1 MELNAFTKTHGYCPL
16 CATYHDLY
24 ADSGLI
30 YCVLN
35 DIQLT
40 GWDINLYS
48 KLSTDP
54 SSVDINEYSS
64 VGDRLIRVKLV
75 KTLPI
80 IVERR
85 IDLLGRIEKRQV
97 AKTQPIVIVQKNIGP
112 PLEKGYWNQVAD
124 YMGID

>member
-1 MELNAFTKTHGYCPL
+1 M
-16 CATYHDLY
+16 
-24 ADSGLI
+24 
-30 YCVLN
+30 
-35 DIQLT
+35 
-40 GWDINLYS
+40 
-48 KLSTDP
+48 
-54 SSVDINEYSS
+54 
-64 VGDRLIRVKLV
+64 IRVKLV